1 MKIYKFEKFNESE
14 SNDIDWN
21 DVESKWD
28 LWYEESNGEAD
39 YDDEYGAMKSFVKG
53 DVDWKSVKS
62 EYFDYIEET
71 NNEDDYDS
79 KFRKFKS
86 FVKKNLNNKFIKESF
101 ELEGDFLNDCYLE
114 LSDLG
119 FEFKISSN
127 SISGELNGKYKFD
140 EVIDLYRDFILRI
153 EFEFHV
159 KEHNISFKE
168 NGVEIEVNLIEKTL
182 EGLKDSIKIKLDG
195 EEKICKI
202 TGLRRSMINVSK
214 KTYLSGLQ
222 FEIETASTKGF
233 IRFWINW
240 ELNWKDVKNNAKK
253 YNKIFINPEL
263 YLRGFQGRVEID
275 KESANKLY
283 QYFVEKG
290 GGWKYGQNDDYTKV
304 DFTEQCS
311 SDDLVGSWNL

>member
-1 MKIYKFEKFNESE
+1 MDIFLCVCTDETSAKRLFGYKLPLHFHSG
-14 SNDIDWN
+14 N

-28 LWYEESNGEAD
+28 SWYEESNGEAD
-39 YDDEYGAMKSFVKG
+39 YDDEYDAMKSFVKG

-195 EEKICKI
+195 EEKIGSDFNNYIEYLK
-202 TGLRRSMINVSK
+202 SKNVPIDA
-214 KTYLSGLQ
+214 Q
-222 FEIETASTKGF
+222 V
-233 IRFWINW
+233 R
-240 ELNWKDVKNNAKK
+240 
-253 YNKIFINPEL
+253 NPET
-263 YLRGFQGRVEID
+263 GKDI
-275 KESANKLY
+275 K
-283 QYFVEKG
+283 
-290 GGWKYGQNDDYTKV
+290 
-304 DFTEQCS
+304 
-311 SDDLVGSWNL
+311 VGSALKYDKKSPAYKAATSLVAMLNKK